1 MLVLLIKVSLRM
13 VPDIILENIIL
24 GVGILKA
31 NIFESF
37 YTIAWHYLNENIS
50 MSYELTNT
58 SFSKKMFLIY

>member
-1 MLVLLIKVSLRM
+1 M

-58 SFSKKMFLIY
+58 SFFKKRFFIY

>member
-31 NIFESF
+31 NIFESI

-58 SFSKKMFLIY
+58 SFSKKKFFIY